1 MRRNSLLAA
10 IPICFVLGAMTYQC
24 ARDDRTPDVSSA
36 EPQDFQ
42 TFNLAARSIGLLPGE
57 IALTC
62 DDGPGGRTLELANWL
77 RENDIPATFFM
88 VGREAAT
95 QIDTVRQ
102 ISQMNFD
109 DGSRSF
115 IVANH
120 SMTHTTPLPATDA
133 VAEVGNADKILNP
146 YMNANRQPFLFRAP
160 YGDFTRGGQSMV
172 NRLNGSGDLSKYIGP
187 IFWNIGGELTSTYSA
202 DWACWGQNVS
212 VDRCADG
219 YIRET
224 LALDGGIMLTHDI
237 HSQTV
242 DMLTGANV
250 TGKNPN
256 RRSLILE
263 LQDRG
268 FKFVAMDK
276 DPQKL
281 SQYGNVPGNMFGTV
295 YFSANSVAASR
306 MQIRVQAPEAT
317 RLEVWID
324 RLNDRPL
331 FTEDNY
337 DGSERIYTRDFSVTG
352 NRIVTVKGYR
362 GSQLVA
368 LRTFTFQ
375 IRLN

>member
-1 MRRNSLLAA
+1 MRRNSLLAT
-10 IPICFVLGAMTYQC
+10 IPIFSILGAATYQC
-24 ARDDRTPDVSSA
+24 ARDNRPPNARGA

-57 IALTC
+57 IALTL
-62 DDGPGGRTLELANWL
+62 DDGPGARTLELANWL
-77 RENDIPATFFM
+77 RENEIPATFFM
-88 VGREAAT
+88 VGREAAAR
-95 QIDTVRQ
+95 IDTVRQ

-109 DGSRSF
+109 DGTRAF
-115 IVANH
+115 IIANH

-133 VAEVGNADKILNP
+133 VAEVGNADRILNS
-146 YMNANRQPFLFRAP
+146 YMNPNRQPFLFRAP
-160 YGDFTRGGQSMV
+160 YGDFTRGGQTMV

-202 DWACWGQNVS
+202 DWACWGRNVS
-212 VDRCADG
+212 IDRCADG
-219 YIRET
+219 YLRES
-224 LALDGGIMLTHDI
+224 LDLDGGIMLTHDI

-242 DMLTGANV
+242 DMLTGTNV
-250 TGKNPN
+250 GGTNPG
-256 RRSLILE
+256 RRSLIRE
-263 LQDRG
+263 LQSRG

-281 SQYGNVPGNMFGTV
+281 SQYGTVPGNMFGTV
-295 YFSANSVAASR
+295 FFNATNVAASR
-306 MQIRVQAPEAT
+306 MQIRIQAPEAT

-331 FTEDNY
+331 FNNDNY
-337 DGSERIYTRDFSVTG
+337 DGSEQVYTRDFSVTG

-368 LRTFTFQ
+368 LRTFAFQ
-375 IRLN
+375 IR